1 MPRGWVLLLS
11 AYLLAWVP
19 MTFATELQ
27 VVLPSI
33 GRRGG
38 MAVAELAVHGLSTI
52 VCGAAG
58 WMLLVGAPVAP
69 LASAIAVVLNAF
81 VSIQSLYWTMLPR
94 NTAPSDRLP
103 LALLVCCH
111 AAFWLALIG
120 WYARK
125 RDRD

>member
-1 MPRGWVLLLS
+1 MRGGV
-11 AYLLAWVP
+11 
-19 MTFATELQ
+19 
-27 VVLPSI
+27 PSI
-33 GRRGG
+33 CREGRKRDD
-38 MAVAELAVHGLSTI
+38 LARFYVI
-52 VCGAAG
+52 C
-58 WMLLVGAPVAP
+58 LLVGAPVAP
-69 LASAIAVVLNAF
+69 PASATAVVLNAL

-103 LALLVCCH
+103 LVILVCCH